1 MHNNEIS
8 INKKIYSKA
17 PDKDNLLIC
26 ENEKLLK
33 EWMQKYGNDV
43 LRTAY
48 FFMKDTSLADDVFQ
62 EVFIKLYKNIGSYRG
77 KSNVKT
83 WILKIT
89 INQCKDQLKS
99 AWFKNVF
106 RNINIES
113 TKINDIN
120 VMLSPENSIIVNEEK
135 RELLDNVIN
144 LPLHLREVLILY
156 YYNFLNEK
164 EISSMLHI
172 PQGTVRSR
180 LHRAKQAL
188 KKNMCGRNYNE
199 IN

>member
-1 MHNNEIS
+1 MHNNKIS
-8 INKKIYSKA
+8 INKKIPSKTLSQN
-17 PDKDNLLIC
+17 NLLKC
-26 ENEKLLK
+26 ENEELIKQLIQ
-33 EWMQKYGNDV
+33 EYGNDV

-48 FFMKDTSLADDVFQ
+48 FFMKDTSLVDDIFQ
-62 EVFIKLYKNIGSYRG
+62 EVFIKIYKHIGSYRG

-106 RNINIES
+106 RNLGIEN
-113 TKINDIN
+113 TKINDTK
-120 VMLSPENSIIVNEEK
+120 VLLSPENSIIINEEK
-135 RELLDNVIN
+135 RELLKSVLN
-144 LPLHLREVLILY
+144 LPLHLREVLILH
-156 YYNFLNEK
+156 YYNFLDEK
-164 EISSMLHI
+164 EISSILHI

-188 KKNMCGRNYNE
+188 KKKLCE
-199 IN
+199 EEL